1 MEARSRACALTGELS
16 TTADLAAREPVA
28 DPAADSG
35 TGRELF
41 GMMRRFADGAEQG
54 ASAMLAT
61 GGM

>member
-1 MEARSRACALTGELS
+1 M
-16 TTADLAAREPVA
+16 
-28 DPAADSG
+28 G

-41 GMMRRFADGAEQG
+41 GMLRRFADGAEAG